1 MKHFVD
7 TSFWCALYDAND
19 CHHTDA
25 VKIWKVLSQ
34 MPVRL
39 FISDYIFDEII
50 TLISRKINTKRAIEL
65 GQTLLTS
72 EVVHIL
78 QVDETMFQKSW
89 ELLNKYDDQ
98 NFSFTDCT
106 SFTLM
111 QTNRI
116 EAALT
121 FDDHFSQMGFIV
133 NTLNH

>member
-1 MKHFVD
+1 MKYFVD

-25 VKIWKVLSQ
+25 VKIWEALSQ

-39 FISDYIFDEII
+39 FITDYIFDEII
-50 TLISRKINTKRAIEL
+50 TLISRKINTKKAIEL

-111 QTNRI
+111 QANRI

-121 FDDHFSQMGFIV
+121 FDGHFSQMGFIV
-133 NTLNH
+133 NTLSH